1 MSEQSPHGE
10 GSPPPLLA
18 RMIGTGLFVGYVPW
32 ASGTFGALVGCI
44 ALLVPGVWNPGL
56 LWPLVVVVFGAGVW
70 SAGSIAR
77 YEGNRLT
84 ASAAKT
90 KDRFQHGRHSAP
102 DPSIVVVD
110 EIVGMWIAVLHL
122 PWSFLT
128 LAIAFI
134 LFRIFDILKPPPAAW
149 VEQIPRGWGIMLD
162 DVVAGIYAN
171 LGVRLILFILGALH
185 LL

>member
-1 MSEQSPHGE
+1 
-10 GSPPPLLA
+10 
-18 RMIGTGLFVGYVPW
+18 MI
-32 ASGTFGALVGCI
+32 
-44 ALLVPGVWNPGL
+44 
-56 LWPLVVVVFGAGVW
+56 FGAGVW
-70 SAGSIAR
+70 SAASIAR

-84 ASAAKT
+84 ANAART
-90 KDRFQHGRHSAP
+90 KDRFQHGRHAAP

-122 PWSFLT
+122 PWSFLS
-128 LAIAFI
+128 LLIAFI

-171 LGVRLILFILGALH
+171 LGARLVLVILSAMHTL
-185 LL
+185 